1 MFNTSQSCIPSKKHT
16 RQLEPG
22 PIWSYTSVSNP
33 DIFFSYYPLS
43 NTFSYFI
50 SLMQYQQPKRQKNIH
65 SSRFVATCQSDET
78 LQQKKEHRKELLN
91 HHIFVGNMWVC
102 ACEELKLTTM
112 LKGIRVKMVIRQ
124 KHIISSVGE
133 SLSCRSTYIYNM
145 KHEVLHMVYR
155 IFVFSVSGA
164 FCCKIK

>member
-78 LQQKKEHRKELLN
+78 LQQKKRTPKRIAEPPHFCRKYVSMCMWRAETNNDVERDTGKNGHPPKTHYFKCWWKLELP
-91 HHIFVGNMWVC
+91 I
-102 ACEELKLTTM
+102 
-112 LKGIRVKMVIRQ
+112 
-124 KHIISSVGE
+124 
-133 SLSCRSTYIYNM
+133 YIYI
-145 KHEVLHMVYR
+145 EYETWSTAYGLSY
-155 IFVFSVSGA
+155 
-164 FCCKIK
+164 FCFQCVGGILLQN